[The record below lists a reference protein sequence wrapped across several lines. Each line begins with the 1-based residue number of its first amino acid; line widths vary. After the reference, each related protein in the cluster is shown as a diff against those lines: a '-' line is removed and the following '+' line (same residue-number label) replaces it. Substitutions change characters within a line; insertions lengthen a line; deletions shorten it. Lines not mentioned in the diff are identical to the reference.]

1 MAAVGC
7 GVRPTVAPPRVSGPL
22 PRFRRFGGRV
32 SGIGGGQASRGDYC
46 GGYDERPGVAP
57 ADGGVELLGHLRQE
71 RYAAGV
77 RDSLEDFIQGR
88 TIRDDYVMVSDG
100 EIQSGSYKAIYG

>member
-1 MAAVGC
+1 
-7 GVRPTVAPPRVSGPL
+7 
-22 PRFRRFGGRV
+22 
-32 SGIGGGQASRGDYC
+32 
-46 GGYDERPGVAP
+46 
-57 ADGGVELLGHLRQE
+57 
-71 RYAAGV
+71 V